1 MSLINSTSKKTA
13 AIVSYIFLA
22 LNSISAI
29 FLTPFLLKYLGVDE
43 YGLYQMVYSIGQ
55 YILILDLGISTV
67 MVRYIAEYIA
77 REDYDGMRKF
87 SGMMAILTFL
97 ICLAVISIGLVV
109 DYNLENIF
117 TTLSAGDYSKSHWM
131 FSLMI
136 IQFVVT
142 IIEHYIQGA
151 INAYERFVFSKILG
165 IVKICTVFGLTVLFT
180 YLGFGAVGIVMA
192 NSIVISIITLIEIF
206 YTFRIL
212 KFKIKISRWNK
223 AVMMP
228 AFSLMIAMLLQSVVG
243 NVNSSV
249 DKTILGIMCTPA
261 DVTVYSIAAT
271 IITLFNTLPTVMSG
285 LFQPHVMRMVVKG
298 TNGTQLTDLVIRV
311 GRWQFII
318 CGAFFAGLVLFGFD
332 FLHLWV
338 GSRLSDDGVQFALL
352 IMLMILPFNMVPLIQ
367 NVCISI
373 LNAYDKRMYRSVILT
388 LMCVLHI
395 IFTIVTI
402 KLWGP
407 IGSPLGTALSF
418 FIGYVI
424 ILNIYYS
431 RSLHL
436 EICRMFRE
444 IIRRLWICVL
454 VSTALCV
461 PLYFW
466 QINTWLGLS
475 VKCGVFII
483 ILFSSLCLMGFNSE
497 EKQIVNG
504 YLRRSLFLRLNK
516 SGER

>member
-13 AIVSYIFLA
+13 AIFSYIFLA

-55 YILILDLGISTV
+55 YILILDLGISTI

-77 REDYDGMRKF
+77 REDYEGMKKF
-87 SGMMAILTFL
+87 SGMIAILTLL
-97 ICLAVISIGLVV
+97 ICIVVICIGFVI

-117 TTLSAGDYSKSHWM
+117 TTLSTEDYSKSHWM
-131 FSLMI
+131 FNLMI
-136 IQFVVT
+136 FQFVVT
-142 IIEHYIQGA
+142 IIEYYIQGA

-192 NSIVISIITLIEIF
+192 NTIVISIITLIEIV

-212 KFKIKISRWNK
+212 RFKIKITYWNK

-228 AFSLMIAMLLQSVVG
+228 AFSLMMAMLLQSVVG

-271 IITLFNTLPTVMSG
+271 IITLFNTLPTVMSS
-285 LFQPHVMRMVVKG
+285 LFQPHVTRMVVKG
-298 TNGTQLTDLVIRV
+298 TNGSQLTDLVIRV

-318 CGAFFAGLVLFGFD
+318 CGAFLAALALFGLD
-332 FLHLWV
+332 FLNLWV
-338 GSRLSDDGVQFALL
+338 GSRLSDGGVKFALL

-373 LNAYDKRMYRSVILT
+373 LNAYDKRMYRSVILSFI
-388 LMCVLHI
+388 CVLHI
-395 IFTIVTI
+395 IFSIITI
-402 KLWGP
+402 KFWGP

-436 EICRMFRE
+436 EICRMFKD
-444 IIRRLWICVL
+444 IVNRLWICILSCTVL
-454 VSTALCV
+454 CL

-466 QINTWLGLS
+466 SINTWFELVVKGLI
-475 VKCGVFII
+475 FITL
-483 ILFSSLCLMGFNSE
+483 LFFSLYLIGFNKE
-497 EKQIVNG
+497 EKQIINA
-504 YLRRSLFLRLNK
+504 YLSQVPMIRKITNI
-516 SGER
+516 